1 MKRDYGD
8 YIDDIISHMQK
19 AEDFIMN
26 INYEDFAKDEKTIF
40 AVIRSLEVVGE
51 VAKQIPSSIRHK
63 YPKIPWKRIAGMRDR
78 LIHEYFGVKLM
89 RVWDTVK
96 IEIPPLKPLFE
107 KVRKD
112 MVNKETEQ

>member
-40 AVIRSLEVVGE
+40 AVIRALEVVGE
-51 VAKQIPSSIRHK
+51 AAKQIPGSIRRK
-63 YPKIPWKRIAGMRDR
+63 YPEIPWKRIAGMRDR